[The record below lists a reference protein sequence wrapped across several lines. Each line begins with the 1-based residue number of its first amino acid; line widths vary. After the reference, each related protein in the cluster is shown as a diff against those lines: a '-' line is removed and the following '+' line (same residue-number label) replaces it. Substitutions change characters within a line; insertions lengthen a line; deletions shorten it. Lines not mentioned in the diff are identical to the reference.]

1 MYMKKFLIFIITL
14 LLVACGDSDPR
25 QKDKDK
31 VIELLAKQDNFKTLG
46 FTFREIECLIDEV
59 STNMDDDMWEK
70 YVESVKLISAG
81 FTESE
86 ILERLNFNKTQEVQY
101 GAAIYNAIL
110 SFKCMSED
118 RLIEIESNG

>member
-1 MYMKKFLIFIITL
+1 MYMKKFLLFIITL

-31 VIELLAKQDNFKTLG
+31 VIEILTKKGDFKTMG

-70 YVESVKLISAG
+70 YVEAVKLESAG
-81 FTESE
+81 FTELE
-86 ILERLNFNKTQEVQY
+86 IIERLNFNKTQEVQY
-101 GAAIYNAIL
+101 GAAVFNAIF
-110 SFKCMSED
+110 SFKCMSEE
-118 RLIEIESNG
+118 RLIELESNR